1 MQFDVLKVPESEKE
15 SDALPEE
22 DGLLVTDSLLETDM
36 VEDVVPDLVVVVE
49 DVIVTLCPPVLVDVV
64 LAVMVSV

>member
-1 MQFDVLKVPESEKE
+1 MQFDELKVPESEKE

-36 VEDVVPDLVVVVE
+36 VEDVVPDSVDVVE
-49 DVIVTLCPPVLVDVV
+49 DVIVTLCPPVFVDVV
-64 LAVMVSV
+64 AVMVRV

>member
-1 MQFDVLKVPESEKE
+1 MQFDELKVPESEKE

-22 DGLLVTDSLLETDM
+22 DGLLVTDSLL
-36 VEDVVPDLVVVVE
+36 VVVVE
-49 DVIVTLCPPVLVDVV
+49 DVIVTLCPPVFVDVV